1 MPGRLTGK
9 VAIVTA
15 STQGIGYAIAEKYA
29 EEGAHVVIS
38 SRKQKNVDEAVEK
51 LTKKGYSVI
60 GAVCHVSDQ
69 KQREALIQTT
79 IEKWGKID
87 ILVNNAASNPS
98 FGSILDA
105 NGSVFD
111 KIMDVN
117 VKAGLLMSI
126 EVSKHM
132 AEKESG
138 SIIFVASIAGLKPMP
153 GLGIYCVSKSAM
165 IGLSNVLAAELAASK
180 IRVNCIAPGIIKTKF
195 SELLWTDPGI
205 SEEMLGRIPLKKFG
219 EPEDIAP
226 LAVFLASDESSYI
239 TGETIVAS
247 GGLSRL

>member
-1 MPGRLTGK
+1 
-9 VAIVTA
+9 
-15 STQGIGYAIAEKYA
+15 
-29 EEGAHVVIS
+29 
-38 SRKQKNVDEAVEK
+38 
-51 LTKKGYSVI
+51 
-60 GAVCHVSDQ
+60 
-69 KQREALIQTT
+69 
-79 IEKWGKID
+79 
-87 ILVNNAASNPS
+87 
-98 FGSILDA
+98 
-105 NGSVFD
+105 
-111 KIMDVN
+111 MDVN